1 MPPARELSSS
11 EIREILA
18 ARDSGETVADVRE
31 RYKIGTNRLYRIWK
45 EGGKMDTNLSLRDEE
60 NFPRPEGLSQEE
72 DFEKESVD
80 YILDRVS
87 EISID
92 VDAIRHSVEFIQ
104 TLLQKRGEEE
114 EEVLSFQDIANT
126 CNGATQAANAV
137 TSLVS
142 TVVQWGA
149 VLSTTAVLVY
159 IGWQVSKK
167 SGSQASE

>member
-11 EIREILA
+11 EIQEILA
-18 ARDSGETVADVRE
+18 ARDSGETVADVRK
-31 RYKIGTNRLYRIWK
+31 RFQIGTNRLYRIWK
-45 EGGKMDTNLSLRDEE
+45 DDSKMDTNLPQSA
-60 NFPRPEGLSQEE
+60 EE
-72 DFEKESVD
+72 DIEEGFEKESVD

-92 VDAIRHSVEFIQ
+92 VDAIRHSVELIQ

-114 EEVLSFQDIANT
+114 VLSFQDVANT
-126 CNGATQAANAV
+126 FNGATQAANSE
-137 TSLVS
+137 TSFVF

-149 VLSTTAVLVY
+149 ALSALFW
-159 IGWQVSKK
+159 IGWQVLKK

>member
-18 ARDSGETVADVRE
+18 ARDSGETVADVRK
-31 RYKIGTNRLYRIWK
+31 RFQIGTNRLYRIWK
-45 EGGKMDTNLSLRDEE
+45 DDSKMDTNQ
-60 NFPRPEGLSQEE
+60 PAEE
-72 DFEKESVD
+72 DIFESLEEGFEKEGVD

-92 VDAIRHSVEFIQ
+92 MDAIRHSVEFVQ
-104 TLLQKRGEEE
+104 TLLQKRGE

-126 CNGATQAANAV
+126 FNGATQAANTV

-142 TVVQWGA
+142 TVVKWSA
-149 VLSTTAVLVY
+149 VLSTTAALFC
-159 IGWQVSKK
+159 IGWQVLKK